1 MTQSLNF
8 QDAFVHLRVHT
19 AYSLSEGALKI
30 EDVVPLAQELEMPA
44 LAITDTNNMFGVLEF
59 SLACAKAGIQ
69 PIIGLEI
76 KLKDVVFGTS
86 NYTLPSVILIAQ
98 SEQGYK
104 NLIQLI
110 SRAYIDLPNRGT
122 PHLFLED
129 LHSMTEG
136 VIALSG
142 GVEGPLGNLI
152 LQNKLAETT
161 TLLKQFQDLFGDR
174 FYMEISRHGMEKE
187 IRTEDTFL
195 KLAYDY
201 NIPLVATNN
210 CFFKDRSMY
219 EAHDALICIA
229 EGAYVA
235 DPERRK
241 VTSHHYF
248 KSSAEMKELFKDL
261 PEAIENTAL
270 IAQRCHYMPTVSVP
284 LLPPFKSESGRDEI
298 EELRAQTAEGLKHRL
313 EKCVFSPENSE
324 SEKENI
330 RKTYSERIEY
340 ELGVIIQMGFAGYFL
355 IVADFIQWAKRQHIP
370 VGPGRGSGAGSLVA
384 WSLTITDIDPIRFNL
399 LFERFLNPERVSL
412 PDFDVDFCQDRRDE
426 VIHYV
431 QQRYGSE
438 KVAQII
444 TFGKLQA
451 RAVLRDVGRVLQMPY
466 PQIDRICKLVPQTPG
481 KQCTLEEAI
490 SQEPLLQEMR
500 TNDASVAHLM
510 DMALKLE
517 GLYRHASTHAAGI
530 IIGDRPLNELVPL
543 YRDPKSDILATQ
555 FSMKYVELAGLIKFD
570 FLGLKTLTILEN
582 AAEMARDQG
591 ADVQIDTIPL
601 EDKKT
606 FDLLKRVETVGIF
619 QLEGQGMRDVVK
631 KLKPDRF
638 EEIIALVALY
648 RPGPM
653 DDIPRYLACKHGEE
667 KVSYLHPKLEP
678 ILKDT
683 YGVMVYQEQV
693 MQIAQELGG
702 YTLGSADLLRR
713 AMGKK
718 IKSEMDQ
725 QRKIFQEG
733 AIKNNISPKIASKI
747 FDQMAKFAGYG
758 FNKSHSAPYA
768 LISYQ
773 TAYMKANFPH
783 EFMAATMTY
792 DMNNTDKLDFYRQDL
807 KASNINLLLPDINK
821 SEECFTV
828 EVDPTTGEKA
838 VRYALSAIRNVGES
852 SMKEMVD
859 ERKKNGLYKD
869 LNDFLSRV
877 TSKMLNKRQ
886 MESLISAGA
895 FDSLN
900 KNRAQLFDAI
910 ESMIRHVASLSDQR
924 SSQQVDLFG
933 AAQSSN
939 VFELPAVTEWPLL
952 QKLKQESE
960 AIGFY
965 LSSHPLESYS
975 EETLKKW
982 RVTASHELEKISSA
996 QTNVIGIPTLFK
1008 PRTTKTGKKFAF
1020 LGLSDA
1026 FGSYEV
1032 TVFSELIDQARTL
1045 VEKGDPLFIGISMRR
1060 DAEGT
1065 LRLTANSLKSLS
1077 QVADKVEG
1085 PVRLQISALDA
1096 LEKLKAFLDQKPN
1109 GSQEIFLLWETEKG
1123 QNVEIMLPN
1132 RYKLTADDL
1141 SMLKSY
1147 SVIRESSRS

>member
-1 MTQSLNF
+1 MTKSLNF

-19 AYSLSEGALKI
+19 AYSLSEGALKV
-30 EDVVPLAQELEMPA
+30 EDVVPRAQELGMPA
-44 LAITDTNNMFGVLEF
+44 LAITDTDNMFGALEF
-59 SLACAKAGIQ
+59 ALACAKAGIQ
-69 PIIGLEI
+69 PLIGIEV
-76 KLKDVVFGTS
+76 KLKDPLFGAS
-86 NYTLPSVILIAQ
+86 SFSCPSFVLIAQ
-98 SEQGYK
+98 SEVGYK

-122 PHLFLED
+122 PHVVLKD
-129 LHSMTEG
+129 LQGTMEG
-136 VIALSG
+136 IIALSG
-142 GVEGPLGNLI
+142 GAEGPLGNLI
-152 LQNKLAETT
+152 LHSKLTETEV
-161 TLLKQFQDLFGDR
+161 LLTQFLELFGDR
-174 FYMEISRHGMEKE
+174 FYMEISRHGMESE
-187 IRTEDTFL
+187 ARTEDVFL
-195 KLAYDY
+195 KLAYDRH
-201 NIPLVATNN
+201 IPLVATNN
-210 CFFKDRSMY
+210 CFFKDPVMY

-235 DPERRK
+235 EPNRRK
-241 VTSHHYF
+241 VTPHHYF
-248 KSSAEMKELFKDL
+248 KSSQEMKELFRDL
-261 PEAIENTAL
+261 PEAIENTTL
-270 IAQRCHYMPTVSVP
+270 IAQRCHYMPTVSPP
-284 LLPPFKSESGRDEI
+284 LLPPFKSESGRDEV
-298 EELRAQTAEGLKHRL
+298 EELKAQAAEGLAHRL
-313 EKCVFSPENSE
+313 EKYVFNATHSNA
-324 SEKENI
+324 EKENI
-330 RKTYSERIEY
+330 ETTYKERLKY
-340 ELGVIIQMGFAGYFL
+340 ELNVIIQMGFAGYFL
-355 IVADFIQWAKRQHIP
+355 IVADFIQWAKRHHIP

-384 WSLTITDIDPIRFNL
+384 WSLTITDMDPIRFNL
-399 LFERFLNPERVSL
+399 LFERFLNPERISL

-466 PQIDRICKLVPQTPG
+466 PQVDRICKLVPQTPG
-481 KQCTLEEAI
+481 KQYTLEEAI
-490 SQEPLLQEMR
+490 NQEPLLQEMR
-500 TNDASVAHLM
+500 INDASVAHLM
-510 DMALKLE
+510 DIALKLE

-582 AAEMARDQG
+582 AAEIAQAQG
-591 ADVQIDTIPL
+591 TDIQIDTIPL
-601 EDKKT
+601 DDQKT

-619 QLEGQGMRDVVK
+619 QLEGQGMRDVVR

-678 ILKDT
+678 ILEDT

-702 YTLGSADLLRR
+702 YTLGAADLLRR

-733 AIKNNISPKIASKI
+733 AIKNNVSPKIASKI

-807 KASNINLLLPDINK
+807 KALGITLLLPDINK

-828 EVDPTTGEKA
+828 EIDLITGEKA
-838 VRYALSAIRNVGES
+838 VRYALSAIRNVGEQ
-852 SMKEMVD
+852 SMKDMVD
-859 ERKKNGLYKD
+859 ERKKNGSYKD

-877 TSKMLNKRQ
+877 TSKILNKRQ

-895 FDSLN
+895 FDSLH
-900 KNRAQLFDAI
+900 KNRAQLFEAI
-910 ESMIRHVASLSDQR
+910 ESMIRHVGNLSDQR

-933 AAQSSN
+933 TTKSSN
-939 VFELPAVTEWPLL
+939 VFELPDVGEWPLL

-965 LSSHPLESYS
+965 LSCHPLESYG
-975 EETLKKW
+975 EEALKKW
-982 RVTASHELEKISSA
+982 RVTSSHELEKISST

-1008 PRTTKTGKKFAF
+1008 PRVTKTGKKFAF

-1045 VEKGDPLFIGISMRR
+1045 VEKAEPLFIGISMRR
-1060 DAEGT
+1060 DSEGT
-1065 LRLTANSLKSLS
+1065 LRLTANNLKSLS
-1077 QVADKVEG
+1077 QVAEKVEG
-1085 PVRLQISALDA
+1085 PLRLQINALDI
-1096 LEKLKAFLDQKPN
+1096 LEKLKVFLSAKPQ

-1123 QNVEIMLPN
+1123 ERVEIELPD
-1132 RYKLTADDL
+1132 RYKLTAGDL
-1141 SMLKSY
+1141 ETLMSY
-1147 SVIRESSRS
+1147 SLIREAPNL

>member
-1 MTQSLNF
+1 MVRSLNF

-30 EDVVPLAQELEMPA
+30 EDLVPLTQKLGMPA
-44 LAITDTNNMFGVLEF
+44 VAITDTNNMFGALEF
-59 SLACAKAGIQ
+59 ALACAKAGVQ
-69 PIIGLEI
+69 PLIGLEA
-76 KLKDVVFGTS
+76 KLKDPLFGTAS
-86 NYTLPSVILIAQ
+86 FNLPSLVLLAQ
-98 SEQGYK
+98 SEKGYK

-110 SRAYIDLPNRGT
+110 SKAYIDLPNRIT
-122 PHLFLED
+122 PHLLLED
-129 LHSMTEG
+129 LKGTTEG
-136 VIALSG
+136 IIALSG
-142 GVEGPLGNLI
+142 GAEGPLGHLI
-152 LQNKLAETT
+152 LQNKSSEAVA
-161 TLLKQFQDLFGDR
+161 LLHQFQDLFGDR
-174 FYMEISRHGMEKE
+174 FYMEISRHGMENE
-187 IRTEDTFL
+187 ARTEESFL
-195 KLAYDY
+195 KLAYDHT
-201 NIPLVATNN
+201 IPLVATNN
-210 CFFKDRSMY
+210 CFFKDPNMY
-219 EAHDALICIA
+219 QAHDALICIS
-229 EGAYVA
+229 EGSYVA
-235 DPERRK
+235 DSERRK
-241 VTSHHYF
+241 VTPHHYF
-248 KSSAEMKELFKDL
+248 KSPAEMKELFKDL
-261 PEAIENTAL
+261 PEAIENTVL
-270 IAQRCHYMPTVSVP
+270 IAQRCHYMPTASIP

-298 EELRAQTAEGLKHRL
+298 EELRVQSGEGLTYRL
-313 EKCVFSPENSE
+313 EKYVFSAAHSDE
-324 SEKENI
+324 EKENI
-330 RKTYSERIEY
+330 RKTYNERMEY
-340 ELGVIIQMGFAGYFL
+340 ELNVIIQMGFAGYFL

-412 PDFDVDFCQDRRDE
+412 PDFDIDFCQDRRDE

-466 PQIDRICKLVPQTPG
+466 PQVDRICKLVPQTPG

-490 SQEPLLQEMR
+490 NQEPLLQEMR
-500 TNDASVAHLM
+500 KNDKSVSHLM

-582 AAEMARDQG
+582 AAEMARAQG
-591 ADVQIDTIPL
+591 ADIQIDTIPL
-601 EDKKT
+601 DDQKT

-619 QLEGQGMRDVVK
+619 QLEGQGMRDVVR

-667 KVSYLHPKLEP
+667 KVSYLHPKLEH

-733 AIKNNISPKIASKI
+733 AIKNSIDPKSASKI

-807 KASNINLLLPDINK
+807 KASSINLLLPDIKK

-828 EVDPTTGEKA
+828 EVDPLTGEKA
-838 VRYALSAIRNVGES
+838 LRYALSAIRNVGES
-852 SMKEMVD
+852 SMKDMVD
-859 ERKKNGLYKD
+859 ERKKNGSYKD

-895 FDSLN
+895 FDSLCQ
-900 KNRAQLFDAI
+900 NRAQLFEAI
-910 ESMIRHVASLSDQR
+910 ESMIRHVGGLSDQR
-924 SSQQVDLFG
+924 SSHQVDLFG
-933 AAQSSN
+933 GSQSSN
-939 VFELPAVTEWPLL
+939 AFELPDVADWPLL

-982 RVTASHELEKISSA
+982 RVTSSHELEKTSST

-1008 PRTTKTGKKFAF
+1008 PRVTKTGKKFAF

-1026 FGSYEV
+1026 FGSYEI
-1032 TVFSELIDQARTL
+1032 TVFSELIDQARSL
-1045 VEKGDPLFIGISMRR
+1045 VGEGEPLFISISLRR

-1077 QVADKVEG
+1077 QVAEKVEG
-1085 PVRLQISALDA
+1085 PLRLQMSALDR
-1096 LEKLKAFLDQKPN
+1096 LENLKVFLSERPQ
-1109 GSQEIFLLWETEKG
+1109 GSQEIFLLWQTEKG
-1123 QNVEIMLPN
+1123 EKVEIALPD
-1132 RYKLTADDL
+1132 RYRLTASDL
-1141 SMLKSY
+1141 EVLRSY
-1147 SVIRESSRS
+1147 ETL

>member
-1 MTQSLNF
+1 MAQSLNF

-30 EDVVPLAQELEMPA
+30 EDVVAQAQELGMPA
-44 LAITDTNNMFGVLEF
+44 LAITDTNNMFGALEF
-59 SLACAKAGIQ
+59 SLACAKIGIQ
-69 PIIGLEI
+69 PLIGMEV
-76 KLKDVVFGTS
+76 KLKDPLFGTQLFAS
-86 NYTLPSVILIAQ
+86 PSFVLIAQ
-98 SEQGYK
+98 SELGYK

-110 SRAYIDLPNRGT
+110 SKAYIDLPTRIT
-122 PHLFLED
+122 PHLLLED
-129 LHSMTEG
+129 LQGRAEG
-136 VIALSG
+136 IIALSG
-142 GVEGPLGNLI
+142 GAEGPLGNLI
-152 LQNKLAETT
+152 LQNKAAEVVP
-161 TLLKQFQDLFGDR
+161 LLNRFQELFGDR
-174 FYMEISRHGMEKE
+174 FYLEISRHGMENE
-187 IRTEDTFL
+187 ARTEDAFL
-195 KLAYDY
+195 KLAYDHK
-201 NIPLVATNN
+201 IPLVATNN
-210 CFFKDRSMY
+210 CFFKDPSMY

-241 VTSHHYF
+241 VTPHHYF
-248 KSSAEMKELFKDL
+248 KSSTEMKELFQDL
-261 PEAIENTAL
+261 PEAIENTAI
-270 IAQRCHYMPTVSVP
+270 IAQRCHYMPTVSSP
-284 LLPPFKSESGRDEI
+284 LLPPFKSKSGRNEI
-298 EELRAQTAEGLKHRL
+298 EELKVQAADGLAYRL
-313 EKCVFSPENSE
+313 EKYVFNSAH
-324 SEKENI
+324 SKAEKENI
-330 RKTYSERIEY
+330 EITYKERLDY
-340 ELGVIIQMGFAGYFL
+340 ELNVIIQMGFAGYFL
-355 IVADFIQWAKRQHIP
+355 IVADFIQWAKRHHIP

-412 PDFDVDFCQDRRDE
+412 PDFDIDFCQDRRDE

-466 PQIDRICKLVPQTPG
+466 PQVDRICKLVPQTPG
-481 KQCTLEEAI
+481 RQCTLEEAI

-500 TNDASVAHLM
+500 TNDASVSHLM
-510 DMALKLE
+510 DIALKLE

-530 IIGDRPLNELVPL
+530 IIGDRPLDELVPL

-582 AAEMARDQG
+582 AAEMARAQG

-678 ILKDT
+678 ILRDT

-702 YTLGSADLLRR
+702 YTLGAADLLRR

-733 AIKNNISPKIASKI
+733 AVKNSIDPKSASKI

-807 KASNINLLLPDINK
+807 KALGISLLLPDINK

-828 EVDPTTGEKA
+828 EIDPKTGEKS

-859 ERKKNGLYKD
+859 ERKKNGPYKD

-895 FDSLN
+895 FDSLH
-900 KNRAQLFDAI
+900 KNRATLFEAI
-910 ESMIRHVASLSDQR
+910 ESMIRHVGSLSDQR
-924 SSQQVDLFG
+924 ASQQVDLFG
-933 AAQSSN
+933 EARSSDA
-939 VFELPAVTEWPLL
+939 FEFSERGEWPLL
-952 QKLKQESE
+952 QKLKQELD

-982 RVTASHELEKISSA
+982 RVTSSHELEKTSST
-996 QTNVIGIPTLFK
+996 QTNVIGVPTLFK
-1008 PRTTKTGKKFAF
+1008 HRMTKTGKKFAF

-1032 TVFSELIDQARTL
+1032 TVFSELIDQTRTL
-1045 VEKGDPLFIGISMRR
+1045 VEQGDPLFISISMRR

-1065 LRLTANSLKSLS
+1065 LRLTANNLKPLS
-1077 QVADKVEG
+1077 QIADKVEG
-1085 PVRLQISALDA
+1085 PVRLHMRALDMI
-1096 LEKLKAFLDQKPN
+1096 EKLKTFLEEKPK
-1109 GSQEIFLLWETEKG
+1109 GSQEIFLLWETDKG
-1123 QNVEIMLPN
+1123 ERVEIMLPD
-1132 RYKLTADDL
+1132 RYKLTARDVEEL
-1141 SMLKSY
+1141 RSY
-1147 SVIRESSRS
+1147 SGIRESL